1 MNLPL
6 SLGDNLVL
14 RRAETEEDIER
25 IIALDNLVIQ
35 EGEPGVDVSVWVR
48 QMTRGDHPTTTRRD
62 FYLVEDTRKDLFV
75 SSLCLIPKTWTYDGI
90 PFGAGRPEIVMTL
103 PEYRRRGLVR
113 RQFEAL
119 HADCA
124 ARGLLV
130 QGIAGIPFYYR
141 LFDYEYALSLQAGCD
156 LYFDAIPER
165 KADEAEPYPF
175 RLADEADLPQLI
187 ALAGAYGSDKLVT
200 CVRDETLWHFV
211 LNEPAHADSTR
222 YYMLTDGEGGP
233 VVGYFGML
241 DELRFGRPALHEFA
255 LVERVPYAA
264 VVPSLLRALRQ
275 LCAARWSEIR
285 EIQFE
290 LGDDHPRVPDAD
302 GARRAAAC
310 VSVCAV
316 YPRGRRGRLHPARC
330 ARAGGPAG
338 GFGDGG
344 LQRRTQATFLPEA
357 RRPDPLRVG
366 VSGAGRGDGPNRPGG
381 AGGVSAAGVPQ
392 DAVRVP
398 HLRRTEA
405 RLSRRAGVAR
415 RQVPARCAVPQAAL
429 VGRPR
434 ALNRAARRVAIEILF
449 AICQLRVLG
458 RMAKA
463 G

>member
-48 QMTRGDHPTTTRRD
+48 LMTRGDHPTTTRRD

-75 SSLCLIPKTWTYDGI
+75 SSLCLIPQTWTYDGI

-119 HADCA
+119 HDDCA

-141 LFDYEYALSLQAGCD
+141 LFDYEYALSLHAGCD

-165 KADEAEPYPF
+165 KADGAEPYPF
-175 RLADEADLPQLI
+175 RLADEADLPQLM

-200 CVRDETLWHFV
+200 CVRDETIWRHV

-241 DELRFGRPALHEFA
+241 DELWFGRPALREFA

-275 LCAARWSEIR
+275 LCAARWPEIR
-285 EIQFE
+285 EIQIE
-290 LGDDHPRVPDAD
+290 LGDDHPAYPMLATLGARQRAFPYAWYIRVPDVA
-302 GARRAAAC
+302 GFIRHVA
-310 VSVCAV
+310 
-316 YPRGRRGRLHPARC
+316 PA
-330 ARAGGPAG
+330 
-338 GFGDGG
+338 
-344 LQRRTQATFLPEA
+344 L
-357 RRPDPLRVG
+357 
-366 VSGAGRGDGPNRPGG
+366 
-381 AGGVSAAGVPQ
+381 
-392 DAVRVP
+392 
-398 HLRRTEA
+398 EA
-405 RLSRRAGVAR
+405 RLAASAMAGYSGELKLHFYQKPGVRIRFESGCLA
-415 RQVPARCAVPQAAL
+415 QVEATDPTDQEAQAAFPPL
-429 VGRPR
+429 VFLKMLFGYRTYDELKHVFPDVSALPDARFLLDALFPRRPSW
-434 ALNRAARRVAIEILF
+434 V
-449 AICQLRVLG
+449 VPVH
-458 RMAKA
+458 
-463 G
+463 